1 MRRPIYVLVFGGV
14 CDSAN
19 AAVCFCGGI
28 DETTVDPA
36 VASCRADRLF
46 VCRVFRLQCVYHF
59 QRPQFYAVGGRA
71 DQRGRGAGVRHSC
84 RLYVDSGDQGQE
96 VRDLYEDTQSD
107 VSCRLACA
115 DRVEGAA
122 DIAKKDQQREASRDF
137 KQKFR

>member
-59 QRPQFYAVGGRA
+59 QRPRRATFLVALLVLIVLKVRLISRIINYFDATVFYTYLY
-71 DQRGRGAGVRHSC
+71 DGAFS
-84 RLYVDSGDQGQE
+84 
-96 VRDLYEDTQSD
+96 
-107 VSCRLACA
+107 
-115 DRVEGAA
+115 
-122 DIAKKDQQREASRDF
+122 
-137 KQKFR
+137 